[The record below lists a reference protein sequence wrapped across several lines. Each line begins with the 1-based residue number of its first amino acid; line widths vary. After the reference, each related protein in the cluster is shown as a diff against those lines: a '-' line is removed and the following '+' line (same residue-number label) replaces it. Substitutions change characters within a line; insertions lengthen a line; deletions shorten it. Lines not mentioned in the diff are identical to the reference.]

1 MLYFNNA
8 NQFHHPRERLFC
20 WTKIRSISGPKP
32 WKPLKI
38 VTNSESLNW
47 FLSHWQL
54 PHCISLCNMLDTVLL
69 AWYFSPW
76 SAIFSTV
83 LSWLVL
89 LHSIAGSNIFLSPE
103 RDKEMKI
110 NDKISSQSIKQNE
123 QRTHGANQINLFLK
137 SNPFSALAPH
147 ALSCTPLSPPP
158 ADYTLSLSLSCGPH
172 VWRPF

>member
-1 MLYFNNA
+1 METIENCNKFRKLELILVPLTTPTLYLPLQYA
-8 NQFHHPRERLFC
+8 GY
-20 WTKIRSISGPKP
+20 SIA
-32 WKPLKI
+32 LL
-38 VTNSESLNW
+38 TTSL
-47 FLSHWQL
+47 
-54 PHCISLCNMLDTVLL
+54 P
-69 AWYFSPW
+69 
-76 SAIFSTV
+76 SAIFSTI
-83 LSWLVL
+83 L
-89 LHSIAGSNIFLSPE
+89 LRSIAGSNIFLSPE

-172 VWRPF
+172 I